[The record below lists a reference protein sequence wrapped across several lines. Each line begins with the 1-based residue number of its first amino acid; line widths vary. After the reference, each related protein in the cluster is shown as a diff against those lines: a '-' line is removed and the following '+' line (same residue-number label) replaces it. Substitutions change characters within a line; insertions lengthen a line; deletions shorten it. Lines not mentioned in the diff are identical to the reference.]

1 MTDIWGKGVMTILT
15 RPVLLLHTG
24 CLAPSRSLSLQACCR
39 AVVFKLAL
47 TLMTTLPPPKKY
59 IKYISHGDPGLTR
72 AHKWNKSFTRT
83 ILTFTVSALFLW
95 LVFIL
100 KKLLLWNNYR
110 LIESCKNSTLK
121 SSVYL
126 MVTSCTTAILYQTQ
140 DSDMLVIYRFSRFY
154 PVGSDGKVS
163 ACNERDQSLIPGLG
177 RSPGEGNGNPLQYS
191 CLENS
196 MDRGA

>member
-1 MTDIWGKGVMTILT
+1 MKQKFHQNNTHFYCECPLSLT
-15 RPVLLLHTG
+15 RFH
-24 CLAPSRSLSLQACCR
+24 
-39 AVVFKLAL
+39 F
-47 TLMTTLPPPKKY
+47 
-59 IKYISHGDPGLTR
+59 
-72 AHKWNKSFTRT
+72 
-83 ILTFTVSALFLW
+83 
-95 LVFIL
+95 

-154 PVGSDGKVS
+154 PGGSDGKVS
-163 ACNERDQSLIPGLG
+163 ACKEGDQSLIPGLG
-177 RSPGEGNGNPLQYS
+177 RSPREGNGNPLQYS
-191 CLENS
+191 CVENS